1 MQQLPWPTGEVN
13 FEQIVSLDG
22 YDYIMQGL
30 WNVRSSSWSVS
41 LYTKTDLQEI
51 VSGKRLDIGVNIL
64 NNAINPN
71 RPDGYIVVTPND
83 SDIKLITKDNMGDEV
98 NLVYIKDNEI
108 Q

>member
-1 MQQLPWPTGEVN
+1 MQQIPWPAGEVN
-13 FEQIVSLDG
+13 FEQIISLDG

-30 WNVRSSSWSVS
+30 WNVRSSSWLVS
-41 LYTKTDLQEI
+41 LYTKIDLQEI

-71 RPDGYIVVTPND
+71 RPEGYIVVTPND
-83 SDIKLITKDNMGDEV
+83 SDISIVTKDNMGDEV
-98 NLVYIKDNEI
+98 NLVYVKYNEV